1 MCRLSIIWNEEKESF
16 LKKNYATTTN
26 CKLAN
31 TLGVSISSVKNKAQ
45 ELGLKKTCAR
55 RKITPSLEALVLRMS
70 ANNSYR
76 SVADK
81 LNLSLSSVN
90 NIVNKAVENGYEK
103 RSQQE
108 TRKIMSDIRIKT
120 IKKERARV
128 IFGLSQKTKLKVFP
142 NKQKYHMR
150 DRLKRCRYDVDR
162 NSIDVFIDDET
173 RRHANME
180 SEARKLGFNIQK
192 DIVTYLPMDFV
203 FENGAAEEQ
212 IATEL
217 KGSKNKT
224 YNF

>member
-1 MCRLSIIWNEEKESF
+1 MCRLSIIWSEEKESF

-26 CKLAN
+26 CKLAS
-31 TLGVSISSVKNKAQ
+31 TLGVSIPSVKNKAR
-45 ELGLKKTCAR
+45 ELGLKKSYAR
-55 RKITPSLEALVLRMS
+55 RKITPALEALALRMS
-70 ANNSYR
+70 AKNSYR

-81 LNLSLSSVN
+81 LNISLSSVN
-90 NIVNKAVENGYEK
+90 NIVNEAVEKGYEK

-108 TRKIMSDIRIKT
+108 TRKIMSDIRVKT
-120 IKKERARV
+120 IKTERARA
-128 IFGLSQKTKLKVFP
+128 IFGLNQKTKLKVFP
-142 NKQKYHMR
+142 NKQKYYMR

-162 NSIDVFIDDET
+162 NSMDIYIDDET

-180 SEARKLGFNIQK
+180 SEAKKLGFNIQK

-212 IATEL
+212 IAAEL
-217 KGSKNKT
+217 QGSKNKT